1 MGLSSF
7 REGYKVLGGSFSLKI
22 GDAVTT
28 HDNENGIIVSK
39 WVGTRYSW
47 WVDLT
52 FISEGVEYT
61 STIPY
66 RESELTL
73 LQ

>member
-1 MGLSSF
+1 M
-7 REGYKVLGGSFSLKI
+7 GGSFSLKI

-73 LQ
+73 KEGL